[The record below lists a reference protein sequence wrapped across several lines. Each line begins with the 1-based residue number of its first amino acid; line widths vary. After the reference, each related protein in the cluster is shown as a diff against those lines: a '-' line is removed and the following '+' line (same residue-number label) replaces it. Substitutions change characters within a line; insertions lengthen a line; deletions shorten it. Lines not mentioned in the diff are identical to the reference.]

1 MLCKTYLASLREVDI
16 VDYAPS
22 HGFLAQ
28 EQVTYIYI
36 YMYICIYVYICIYIY
51 ICLNK

>member
-36 YMYICIYVYICIYIY
+36 YIYVYMYICIYMYIYIY
-51 ICLNK
+51 MFK